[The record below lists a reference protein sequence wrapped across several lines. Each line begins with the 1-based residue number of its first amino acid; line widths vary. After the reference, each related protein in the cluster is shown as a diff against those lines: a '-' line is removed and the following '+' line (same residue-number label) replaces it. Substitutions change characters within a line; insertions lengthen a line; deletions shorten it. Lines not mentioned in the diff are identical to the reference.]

1 MVHSGIRVL
10 FEGENFARLMS
21 GLWTSIWIAALS
33 LLIGLVLGTVFGVL
47 RATHSQGNIIM
58 RVIMK
63 VIHFILRLYLE
74 FFRIVPTVVL
84 LYLVYYILP
93 RQLHVNWPAT
103 WMAVLAFS
111 LWVAAEFSD
120 IVRGA
125 LESVPKSQRESGLAL
140 GLSNMQLFRY
150 VLLPQAVKLELPAT
164 INLATRVVKTTSLL
178 MLISVV
184 EVINVG
190 QQIIEANNQQYPTG
204 VFWVYGLIFILYFIL
219 DYPLSVLSKRLTAEQ
234 K

>member
-1 MVHSGIRVL
+1 MAHSGINVL
-10 FEGENFARLMS
+10 FEGSNFARLMA
-21 GLWTSIWIAALS
+21 GLWNSIWIAAVALV
-33 LLIGLVLGTVFGVL
+33 IGLIVGTIFGVL
-47 RATHSQGNIIM
+47 RTLPNKPI
-58 RVIMK
+58 R
-63 VIHFILRLYLE
+63 FILRLYLE

-93 RQLHVNWPAT
+93 RTFHVNWPAT
-103 WMAVLAFS
+103 WMAVLAFA

-125 LESVPKSQRESGLAL
+125 LESVPTSQKEAGLAL
-140 GLSNMQLFRY
+140 GLSKVQLFRY

-164 INLATRVVKTTSLL
+164 INLATRVIKTTSLL
-178 MLISVV
+178 MLISVM

-204 VFWVYGLIFILYFIL
+204 VFWVYGFIFILYFIL
-219 DYPLSVLSKRLTAEQ
+219 DYPLSAWAKRMTNKQ

>member
-1 MVHSGIRVL
+1 MAHSGINVL
-10 FEGENFARLMS
+10 FEGSNFARLMA
-21 GLWTSIWIAALS
+21 GLWNSIWIAAVALV
-33 LLIGLVLGTVFGVL
+33 IGLAIGTIFGVL
-47 RATHSQGNIIM
+47 RTLPNKPI
-58 RVIMK
+58 R
-63 VIHFILRLYLE
+63 FILRLYLE

-93 RQLHVNWPAT
+93 RTFHVNWPAT
-103 WMAVLAFS
+103 WMAVLAFA

-125 LESVPKSQRESGLAL
+125 LESVPTSQKEAGLAL
-140 GLSNMQLFRY
+140 GLSKVQLFRY

-164 INLATRVVKTTSLL
+164 INLATRVIKTTSLL
-178 MLISVV
+178 MLISVM

-190 QQIIEANNQQYPTG
+190 QQIIEANNQQYPTD
-204 VFWVYGLIFILYFIL
+204 VFWVYGFIFILYFIL
-219 DYPLSVLSKRLTAEQ
+219 DYPLSAWAKRMTNKQ